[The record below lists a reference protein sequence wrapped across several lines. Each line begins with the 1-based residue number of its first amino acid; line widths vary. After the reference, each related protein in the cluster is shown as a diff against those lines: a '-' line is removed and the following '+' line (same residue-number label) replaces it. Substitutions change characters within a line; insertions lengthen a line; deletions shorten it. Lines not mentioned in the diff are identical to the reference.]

1 MKLPLQL
8 DEIRAQLERAKL
20 EAERITENLSEGQLW
35 QPPPDG
41 GWSVGECLAHLNIV
55 GEGYAVRLKP
65 ALPTVVNARNRKGE
79 GPFRFGL
86 LGRFFVR
93 SLEPDAKP
101 KLKAPKSFQPE
112 AQPGVTERFL
122 SLQDEL
128 LGLVQQAEG
137 LALERIVISSPVS
150 RVLRLSVF
158 EALNAVTVHELRH
171 LQQAARVRATLGLS

>member
-8 DEIRAQLERAKL
+8 DEIRAQLEYAKL
-20 EAERITENLSEGQLW
+20 EAERVTSGLSEAQLW
-35 QPPPDG
+35 QPPPGG

-55 GEGYAVRLKP
+55 GEGYALRLKP
-65 ALPTVVNARNRKGE
+65 ALQKAQNRKGE

-112 AQPGVTERFL
+112 PQEGVVKRFL
-122 SLQDEL
+122 ALQDEL
-128 LGLVQQAEG
+128 LELTRRAEG
-137 LALERIVISSPVS
+137 LAVEYIVISSPVS
-150 RVLRLSVF
+150 RFIRLSVF
-158 EALNAVTVHELRH
+158 EALNAVTVHQLRH
-171 LQQAARVRATLGLS
+171 LAQAARVRKALGST